1 MERYQAF
8 EDAYAALAHGGSA
21 YGQQVQALDAR
32 MRPALQ
38 TLYDD
43 WQAYRLALD
52 ALRATSGTAPPT
64 LSA

>member
-38 TLYDD
+38 TLLR
-43 WQAYRLALD
+43 QLAGLPPG
-52 ALRATSGTAPPT
+52 AGCAACHPLEPRPT